1 MTCGAV
7 MLAQT
12 CSCRGAGSD
21 DLIPVLVAAAI
32 LVGYPFAGKW
42 LRMLKGRACK
52 MNVKNMAIIGAVV
65 VAAAAIVVLKHGKKA
80 EPAGAGSAAVGAVAP
95 VKDAQPQG
103 KALPRLVD
111 LGAGKCIP
119 CKMMKPI
126 LDDLKTTCAE
136 TFKTEF
142 IDVWE
147 NADAGKQYGINMIP
161 TQIFFGAD
169 GKELFRHEGF
179 FSKEDILGKWKE
191 FGVGSGK
198 AE

>member
-1 MTCGAV
+1 
-7 MLAQT
+7 
-12 CSCRGAGSD
+12 
-21 DLIPVLVAAAI
+21 
-32 LVGYPFAGKW
+32 
-42 LRMLKGRACK
+42 

-65 VAAAAIVVLKHGKKA
+65 VAAAAIVLLKHGKKA
-80 EPAGAGSAAVGAVAP
+80 EPAGADSAAVGAVAQAG
-95 VKDAQPQG
+95 VEASAPQG

-126 LDDLKTTCAE
+126 LDDLKATCAE

-147 NADAGKQYGINMIP
+147 NPDAGKRYGINIIP

-179 FSKEDILGKWKE
+179 FSKDDILGKWKE
-191 FGVGSGK
+191 FGVVL
-198 AE
+198 